1 MRAAEPIVRL
11 ITGHRT
17 KWLVLLAWVAVG
29 VVSFSPAAKLNS
41 ATTNDQRS
49 SLPAGS
55 ASAKALDLQRRL
67 PGSDTLPAVIV
78 FQRAA
83 GLTAQD
89 RALILADAARIKALS
104 LPSVQGVFPGPMSA
118 DGKAAYLT
126 VPIKAA
132 NDITSLTS
140 QTRAISKAVGTGA
153 GGLQVR
159 LTGPAG
165 FTADTTSVFS
175 NINTKLL
182 IATVAIVAI
191 LLLITYRSPFL
202 WLLPLLSV
210 GLFAD
215 LPSRALAYLLATKA
229 GVKIDAEVAGITVVL
244 VFGAGTD
251 YALLLIARYREELRR
266 QNDKHQAMAR
276 ALRQAGPA
284 ILASG
289 LTVTLALLTL
299 LFASLNSNRGL
310 GPLAAIS
317 ILLTMIAM
325 LTALPALLLVFPRR
339 IFWPQVP
346 RCGSVPREEAG
357 VWARMGGR
365 LFGDAAGRPRTVAI
379 ATGGVLA
386 LMALGLFALDTNLS
400 QANFFRGH
408 VQSVE
413 GQQLLQQSYPSGVT
427 APTTV
432 IVPGA
437 KLPAALAVAKATAG
451 VAEVAAQPPLSAG
464 SLASFQVVL
473 ASDPYGARAWATV
486 GRLRT
491 AMIAAAGPQAV
502 VGGASAQ
509 SLDVHRAAVRDTLVV
524 APLVLLVVLV
534 ILAILLRSLV
544 APVMLIGTVILSFA
558 AALGASVLVFH
569 YLFGYAA
576 MDAGTPLLAFVFLA
590 ALGVDY
596 NIFLM
601 ARVREETQSIGTRK
615 GTLKALA
622 VTGGVITSAGLVLVG
637 TFSVLSVL
645 PLVVLIEFG
654 FVVAFGVLLDTFVV
668 RTVLVPALTLWIG
681 PRVWWPSSTAAGD
694 ADDGPA
700 DSAPPVPPAPLARE
714 A

>member
-1 MRAAEPIVRL
+1 MRSVEPIVRL
-11 ITGHRT
+11 ITGKKT
-17 KWLVLLAWVAVG
+17 KWLVLLTWIAVG
-29 VVSFSPAAKLNS
+29 ALSFSPAGKLTS

-55 ASAKALDLQRRL
+55 PSAKALDLQRRF
-67 PGSDTLPAVIV
+67 PGSDTLPALIV
-78 FQRAA
+78 FQRST

-89 RALILADAARIKALS
+89 KALIQADAARIKALH
-104 LPSVQGVFPGPMSA
+104 LGSVQGVFPGPSSA

-132 NDITSLTS
+132 NDITLLTA
-140 QTRAISKAVGTGA
+140 QTRAISKAVGAGD
-153 GGLQVR
+153 GGLTIR

-165 FTADTTSVFS
+165 FISDTTSVFS

-182 IATVAIVAI
+182 IATIAIVAI

-229 GVKIDAEVAGITVVL
+229 GVKIDGEVAGITVVL

-266 QNDKHQAMAR
+266 LEDRHEAMAR

-299 LFASLNSNRGL
+299 LAATLNSNRGL
-310 GPLAAIS
+310 GPLAAVS
-317 ILLTMIAM
+317 ILLTVIAM
-325 LTALPALLLVFPRR
+325 LTALPALLLAFPRR

-346 RCGSVPREEAG
+346 RYESAPREEAG
-357 VWARMGGR
+357 VWARLGGR
-365 LFGDAAGRPRTVAI
+365 LFGDSAGRRPRAVAVTTI
-379 ATGGVLA
+379 GVLA
-386 LMALGLFALDTNLS
+386 VMSLGLLALNTNLS
-400 QANFFRGH
+400 QADFFRGR

-413 GQQLLQQSYPSGVT
+413 GQRLLQQSYPSGTT

-432 IVPGA
+432 VVPAA
-437 KLPAALAVAKATAG
+437 KLTASLAAAKAIAG
-451 VAEVAAQPPLSAG
+451 VAVVADHRRRRPATWPPSRSCWPAI
-464 SLASFQVVL
+464 
-473 ASDPYGARAWATV
+473 PTARPPRATV
-486 GRLRT
+486 DRLR
-491 AMIAAAGPQAV
+491 AAIRATGGPQSV
-502 VGGASAQ
+502 IGGASAQ
-509 SLDVHRAAVRDTLVV
+509 SLDVHRAAVRDSLVV
-524 APLVLLVVLV
+524 APLVLLVVLL
-534 ILAILLRSLV
+534 ILAVLLRSLL
-544 APVMLIGTVILSFA
+544 APLMLIGTVILSFA
-558 AALGASVLVFH
+558 AALGTSVLVFH
-569 YLFGYAA
+569 YVLGYAA
-576 MDAGTPLLAFVFLA
+576 MNASTPLLAFVFLV

-601 ARVREETQSIGTRK
+601 ARVREETLTIGTRR

-637 TFSVLSVL
+637 TFSVLGVL

-668 RTVLVPALTLWIG
+668 RTVLVPALTLWMG
-681 PRVWWPSSTAAGD
+681 PRVWWPSARTVGD
-694 ADDGPA
+694 TGEPASGGTRVKRGP
-700 DSAPPVPPAPLARE
+700 R
-714 A
+714 